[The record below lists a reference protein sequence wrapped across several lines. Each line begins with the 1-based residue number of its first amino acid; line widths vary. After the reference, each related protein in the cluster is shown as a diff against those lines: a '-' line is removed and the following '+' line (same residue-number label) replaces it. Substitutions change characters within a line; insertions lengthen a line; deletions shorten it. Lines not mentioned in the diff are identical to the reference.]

1 MSDDSGLGSEG
12 YDWNTEDELEIESFH
27 SSCTIVPY
35 GQTSGSRSLE
45 ENSFAAGPSNTEV
58 FDSLINMGFHP
69 EMVAKVIQEYG
80 EENEHKLVEELL
92 TYQELERSSQ
102 QQQQVEPDPT
112 SSEYAASSWDDSS
125 DEDGSSG

>member
-1 MSDDSGLGSEG
+1 MSDDSGIGSG
-12 YDWNTEDELEIESFH
+12 
-27 SSCTIVPY
+27 
-35 GQTSGSRSLE
+35 
-45 ENSFAAGPSNTEV
+45 GPSNTEV

-80 EENEHKLVEELL
+80 EENEHKLVEEFL

-112 SSEYAASSWDDSS
+112 SSEYAASS
-125 DEDGSSG
+125 